1 MDQNNMPV
9 TREEKMT
16 VWDWR
21 VALLEYLQ
29 ENNLMKKVASDL
41 KDNTEILA

>member
-1 MDQNNMPV
+1 MRISLQG
-9 TREEKMT
+9 
-16 VWDWR
+16 
-21 VALLEYLQ
+21 LEYLQ